1 MRYADG
7 INGNLNSCVS
17 GFCTEWVVTQVQDS
31 AVPQCTL
38 TSPANGTTLVD
49 ADDAANGFQV
59 VPTLEV
65 TGDATAFSFGTTVAN
80 IEIRDGGATTGT
92 AVANAT
98 LEVNVTEAGTLNITG
113 MPDLTYGRDY
123 GIVASCTTT
132 LAGSDAITGD
142 LTANAFSVPTN
153 LDFPVSVTG
162 SFEARYTTANLP
174 TSVVLSKSAEATVS
188 SCTLS
193 LNNNPVSTFL
203 WPETGGVQ
211 DSEVTR
217 TFDASPLPEGQ
228 AKVTIVC
235 DQGATP
241 GKPIYRYFYV
251 DNTAPSESAVT
262 YAGALADASAV
273 NGNFADGAPLVG

>member
-1 MRYADG
+1 
-7 INGNLNSCVS
+7 
-17 GFCTEWVVTQVQDS
+17 
-31 AVPQCTL
+31 
-38 TSPANGTTLVD
+38 
-49 ADDAANGFQV
+49 
-59 VPTLEV
+59 
-65 TGDATAFSFGTTVAN
+65 
-80 IEIRDGGATTGT
+80 
-92 AVANAT
+92 
-98 LEVNVTEAGTLNITG
+98 

-132 LAGSDAITGD
+132 LGGSDSITGD

-228 AKVTIVC
+228 AKITIVC

-273 NGNFADGAPLVG
+273 NGNFADGAPAVGSSSAHAYA